1 MASDKHFLY
10 HLIIS
15 QLYHD
20 GFGPHASLL
29 EQAALNTNRA
39 VGPSDR
45 LKQMLSLCA
54 HTVREVDNYFDDKF
68 STQPFQED
76 VVKSTSYVPAERM
89 VRSNTPSH
97 FHTFARR
104 RLTAAKRHS
113 FMSMNRAKQLKSSPK
128 TLFSNTCPKTSHVP
142 IIYSSASESPVVHD
156 TQNSLQGL
164 FNSANQGSGGM
175 FVNDVEKA
183 KSAEAV
189 RVLQNIFQQKRDML
203 PTVTSVETVQSE
215 ISQDLNTLINAT
227 TSALSQSS
235 TSPTTSQHSL
245 TGSPKQNSPHT
256 PDHMDLTTSPVS
268 GSNRS
273 AFSPP
278 TRTSN
283 ANSVVESMVT
293 DTEPPEMMEKSGN
306 VPSEDQRLSPDVVS
320 STASQFLQEP
330 VVEKH
335 PTSPEVLNLKEEA
348 EDADCIDGV
357 DAGKIYPPASQDIID
372 QLNSLSASGIGNIQ
386 NLANSLT
393 SSFCDTTLSEGNL
406 ASLSTLSMESLASSL
421 NLSVANVTG
430 LDGQNVPT
438 SRAGG
443 GYTGS
448 GNKLDFLSRLE
459 GDSPSMLSM
468 MSSQNRASSSS
479 TTPPTP
485 DWSGWSPGNGTCT
498 SGNGLPTSGEEK
510 FYQCPY
516 CPKIYTTTQSL
527 HRHKHSHTGTNMKA
541 CPLCGKTSYRVDNL
555 KSHIRNC
562 YKKRLRL
569 ENMPEFTGENACTL
583 TEST

>member
-1 MASDKHFLY
+1 
-10 HLIIS
+10 
-15 QLYHD
+15 
-20 GFGPHASLL
+20 
-29 EQAALNTNRA
+29 
-39 VGPSDR
+39 
-45 LKQMLSLCA
+45 
-54 HTVREVDNYFDDKF
+54 
-68 STQPFQED
+68 
-76 VVKSTSYVPAERM
+76 
-89 VRSNTPSH
+89 
-97 FHTFARR
+97 
-104 RLTAAKRHS
+104 
-113 FMSMNRAKQLKSSPK
+113 
-128 TLFSNTCPKTSHVP
+128 
-142 IIYSSASESPVVHD
+142 
-156 TQNSLQGL
+156 
-164 FNSANQGSGGM
+164 
-175 FVNDVEKA
+175 
-183 KSAEAV
+183 
-189 RVLQNIFQQKRDML
+189 
-203 PTVTSVETVQSE
+203 
-215 ISQDLNTLINAT
+215 
-227 TSALSQSS
+227 
-235 TSPTTSQHSL
+235 
-245 TGSPKQNSPHT
+245 
-256 PDHMDLTTSPVS
+256 MDLATSPVS

-293 DTEPPEMMEKSGN
+293 DTEPPEVAEKSGS

-330 VVEKH
+330 MVEKH

-348 EDADCIDGV
+348 EDADCIDGM

-468 MSSQNRASSSS
+468 MSSQNRPSSSS

-485 DWSGWSPGNGTCT
+485 GT
-498 SGNGLPTSGEEK
+498 
-510 FYQCPY
+510 FDY
-516 CPKIYTTTQSL
+516 
-527 HRHKHSHTGTNMKA
+527 
-541 CPLCGKTSYRVDNL
+541 SYLD
-555 KSHIRNC
+555 
-562 YKKRLRL
+562 
-569 ENMPEFTGENACTL
+569 T
-583 TEST
+583 